1 MAWLAS
7 KPGDCFGHR
16 RGQDAG
22 AGEGQRIV
30 GRVAADRS
38 GCGRGGRN
46 LGRESVARIGWTNR
60 NLKPARNQALDDL
73 YRRLSAA
80 AEDYEFEVDFNAG
93 ALAIE
98 FETPPGKFVVSPN
111 SPVSQIWVSA
121 HSKSFK
127 LDWDPAREA
136 FVLAGTGQSLAQLI
150 GDAVGQQLGETVA
163 L

>member
-1 MAWLAS
+1 MDEQEF
-7 KPGDCFGHR
+7 K
-16 RGQDAG
+16 
-22 AGEGQRIV
+22 
-30 GRVAADRS
+30 
-38 GCGRGGRN
+38 
-46 LGRESVARIGWTNR
+46 NR
-60 NLKPARNQALDDL
+60 AEHALDDL

-127 LDWDPAREA
+127 LDWDPARSA
-136 FVLAGTGQSLAQLI
+136 FVLSGTKQSLTELI
-150 GDAVGQQLGETVA
+150 GDAVGQQLGEKVV